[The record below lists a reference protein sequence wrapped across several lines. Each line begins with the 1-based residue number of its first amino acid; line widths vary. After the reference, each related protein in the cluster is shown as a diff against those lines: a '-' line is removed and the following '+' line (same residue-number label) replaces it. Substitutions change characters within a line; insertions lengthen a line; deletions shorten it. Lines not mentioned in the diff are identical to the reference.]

1 MDKTIRFGIEI
12 ETVGAS
18 KQALAQAI
26 ESVVG
31 GQTHGTSVYAPD
43 GRVWNVVHDGSLSG
57 FDNGEVV
64 SPILTYDDIPTLQ
77 QLVRALRRAGARSDA
92 SCGIH
97 IHVDGSRLN
106 GRAIANLVKMVAK
119 QERILEQ
126 ALGITDQRLGR
137 YCRPVSD
144 DLVAEVE
151 SRSPRDTEAMSRLW
165 YGTHGGRPTR
175 YDGSRYHGLNL
186 NSLFFRGTVEFRWFQ
201 MATETLHAG
210 EVKAYIHFVLALV
223 TAAMKRRGTSGKRR
237 SYSAQSAKYDFRV
250 FLLGL
255 GLIGDEFETARLHLL
270 KRLPGSAAWKNGRPT
285 RPVGDRA
292 PEQ

>member
-26 ESVVG
+26 QSVVG
-31 GQTHGTSVYAPD
+31 GQAYGTSVYAPD
-43 GRVWNVVHDGSLSG
+43 GRVWNVVHDASLSG
-57 FDNGEVV
+57 VDNGEVV

-77 QLVRALRRAGARSDA
+77 QVVRALRRAGARSDA
-92 SCGIH
+92 SCGLH
-97 IHVDGSRLN
+97 IHVDGSRLS
-106 GRAIANLVKMVAK
+106 GKGVANLVKMVAK

-126 ALGITDQRLGR
+126 ALGITDHRLGR

-144 DLVAEVE
+144 DLIAEIE
-151 SRSPRDTEAMSRLW
+151 ARRPYNTEAVSRLW

-210 EVKAYIHFVLALV
+210 EVKAYIQFVLALV
-223 TAAMKRRGTSGKRR
+223 TAATKRRGTSARR
-237 SYSAQSAKYDFRV
+237 RAYSAQSAKYDFRV

-255 GLIGDEFETARLHLL
+255 GMIGEEFETARLHLL

-285 RPVGDRA
+285 PPVAQGA
-292 PEQ
+292 VE